1 MAEKKIPA
9 LLVAD
14 NKFCPG
20 CGHGIINRVLA
31 EVLEEMGL
39 ADDAVG
45 ALAVGCA
52 CLMMDTFG
60 VDWVQAPHGRAAA
73 VAVGIKRVRP
83 QNPVFTYQG
92 DGDSL
97 AIGLSE
103 TLYAAIRN
111 ENITAII
118 VNNGI
123 FGMTGGQMAP
133 TTLPGQKTTTSPK
146 GRDTAVTGQPL
157 NVINQVAQLPVGYVA
172 RGSVASAKDIRQLKR
187 YLRQAF
193 EVQMSGGGYSLIE
206 VLSPCPTNWKLST
219 DASLDHIQQTVRQV
233 FPLGEFVKNGG
244 RVHA

>member
-1 MAEKKIPA
+1 MAEKIIPA

-31 EVLEEMGL
+31 EVLEEMAL
-39 ADDAVG
+39 ADTAVG

-60 VDWVQAPHGRAAA
+60 VDWIQAPHGRAAA
-73 VAVGIKRVRP
+73 VAVGFKRMRP
-83 QNPVFTYQG
+83 ENFVFTYQG

-97 AIGLSE
+97 SIGFSE
-103 TLYAAIRN
+103 TMYAAIRN
-111 ENITAII
+111 ENITVII

-133 TTLPGQKTTTSPK
+133 TTLPNQKTPTSPK
-146 GRDTAVTGQPL
+146 GRDSALTGQPL
-157 NVINQVAQLPVGYVA
+157 NIVNLIAQLPVGYVA

-187 YLRQAF
+187 YIRQAV
-193 EVQMSGGGYSLIE
+193 ETQRAGGGYSLVE

-219 DASLDHIQQTVRQV
+219 EASLDHIKNTVSQTY
-233 FPLGEFVKNGG
+233 PLGEFVKNGG